1 MIQRRVLEVLFFKLK
16 ICLLLRP
23 CRLKEAEEMLLEMPL
38 TVFSDIS
45 MFNSLA
51 EDMREDGLDMASIT
65 GSDSTLKSCR
75 E

>member
-1 MIQRRVLEVLFFKLK
+1 
-16 ICLLLRP
+16 
-23 CRLKEAEEMLLEMPL
+23 MLLEMPS
-38 TVFSDIS
+38 TFFSSVS

-51 EDMREDGLDMASIT
+51 EDMREDGLDMAIIT

>member
-1 MIQRRVLEVLFFKLK
+1 
-16 ICLLLRP
+16 
-23 CRLKEAEEMLLEMPL
+23 MLLEMPL

-45 MFNSLA
+45 MLNSLVA
-51 EDMREDGLDMASIT
+51 DMREDGLDKASIT